1 MKRIHTEG
9 EAKIV
14 EYGNLSELFTQ
25 LAKPAVRG
33 RRDASDD
40 GDSYFTGTQSYD
52 EAYDMMLSGDTKSYA
67 KLLKLKTETDKHYIK
82 ESKGRIKTY
91 NHVVGY
97 TPNVPNAVMG
107 LPNSMINAERVPKKH
122 KVVDIFVNR
131 SRSAGTGTSQIEY
144 EGALILSF
152 IDALERDGYRVS
164 LYAGKVSW
172 NSNVNAPQGFMA
184 PIKRAT
190 EPLNIKKVAF
200 YLIHPSFLRRIAFRI
215 DETEDKLDDITHDGY
230 GSVRN
235 REKMRQFIHSTIDER
250 FVIVDDGLHLDED
263 DETENNIE
271 KLNKLFKTR

>member
-9 EAKIV
+9 QGNLV
-14 EYGNLSELFTQ
+14 EYGNLSELFRQ
-25 LAKPAVRG
+25 LDKPRVRG
-33 RRDASDD
+33 RDDASIT
-40 GDSYFTGTQSYD
+40 GDLSFTGTHSYD
-52 EAYDMMLSGDTKSYA
+52 EAHNKMLSGDDESYE
-67 KLLKLKTETDKHYIK
+67 KLMKIKTETDKHYVK

-91 NHVVGY
+91 NHVIGY
-97 TPNVPNAVMG
+97 APNVPNAIMG

-131 SRSAGTGTSQIEY
+131 SRNALTGTSQIEY

-172 NSNVNAPQGFMA
+172 NRLDSATHGFIV

-200 YLIHPSFLRRIAFRI
+200 YLIHPSFLRRIAFKI
-215 DETEDKLDDITHDGY
+215 DETEDNLDDITHSGY
-230 GSVRN
+230 GSVSN
-235 REKMRQFIHSTIDER
+235 RERMREFIHENFSER
-250 FVIVDDGLHLDED
+250 LVIVDDGLNLDENE
-263 DETENNIE
+263 ETEANIE
-271 KLNKLFKTR
+271 KLDKLFKTR

>member
-1 MKRIHTEG
+1 MKRVYKKEKNTI
-9 EAKIV
+9 I
-14 EYGNLSELFTQ
+14 EYGSLSELFAQ
-25 LAKPAVRG
+25 LGKSRIQG
-33 RRDASDD
+33 RNNASDS
-40 GDSYFTGTQSYD
+40 GELHFTGTSSFD
-52 EAYDMMLSGDTKSYA
+52 EAYDNMLSGDAESYE

-131 SRSAGTGTSQIEY
+131 SRSGVTGTSQIEY

-164 LYAGKVSW
+164 LYSGKVSW
-172 NSNVNAPQGFMA
+172 NSNTCATHGFMV

-215 DETEDKLDDITHDGY
+215 DETEEILDDITHTGY
-230 GSVRN
+230 GALRN
-235 REKMRQFIHSTIDER
+235 REKMREFIHSNIDER
-250 FVIVDDGLHLDED
+250 MVIVDDGLDLDEY
-263 DETENNIE
+263 DETEVNIE
-271 KLNKLFKTR
+271 KLNNLFKTN